1 MVDRYSANASL
12 GSLQHK
18 LNEALKNVEHLK
30 TQIEAEPIQP
40 TFEQLT
46 RLAGQWT
53 RQGRRWDIDPDASKR
68 GTPEMVAGA
77 RERAARLRQ
86 WAECVYDAE
95 ELLRPPE

>member
-1 MVDRYSANASL
+1 MVDRYATNASL
-12 GSLQHK
+12 RALQHK

-46 RLAGQWT
+46 RLAARWR
-53 RQGRRWDIDPDASKR
+53 RQGQRWDIDPDQSKR
-68 GTPEMVAGA
+68 GTPEMVVGA
-77 RERAARLRQ
+77 REKAERLRM
-86 WAECVYDAE
+86 WAECVLDSD